1 MFIIHG
7 LLAVQVNDFIATRES
22 SLVSKKI
29 SCIMNRCLSLPV
41 LGPFKKMQIPVVPSL
56 LPQIYAELEQ
66 SFHTDGYS
74 DVLGICASFQ
84 QCS

>member
-41 LGPFKKMQIPVVPSL
+41 LGPF
-56 LPQIYAELEQ
+56 
-66 SFHTDGYS
+66 
-74 DVLGICASFQ
+74 
-84 QCS
+84 